1 MERSSIVSNILT
13 APVDKFVHI
22 RPQIL
27 TGPLLA
33 EVKTLENSI
42 EHLGLF
48 LPIIVRNYRD
58 KFFIIDGRKRIAAIK
73 RLKFMGR
80 LPHNLDNIP
89 YRSLDTG
96 QSMIEAVPNLITN
109 PKLYHK
115 VMQALDSGHSA
126 LETARR
132 FYLSQHCIQQIII
145 LSRLSE
151 RLRLLFFNN
160 IFSFQQVKLYAA
172 QPRTRIQDQVFSQI
186 GPLASPNH
194 IRKALYSFVP
204 DNLVPDSFVTD
215 NFVLGHDDQTDT
227 EQLDMLIMDQAA

>member
-1 MERSSIVSNILT
+1 MSNILT

-48 LPIIVRNYRD
+48 LPIIVRNYRG

-89 YRSLDTG
+89 YRSLDTD
-96 QSMIEAVPNLITN
+96 QSMIESVPNLIAN

-115 VMQALDSGHSA
+115 VMQALESGHSA
-126 LETARR
+126 LEAARR

-145 LSRLSE
+145 LSRLSK

-160 IFSFQQVKLYAA
+160 ILSFQQVKLYAA
-172 QPRTRIQDQVFSQI
+172 QPRTRIQDQVFSQL

-194 IRKALYSFVP
+194 IRKALYSFVA
-204 DNLVPDSFVTD
+204 DSFVPDSFVIGD
-215 NFVLGHDDQTDT
+215 DDQTDT
-227 EQLDMLIMDQAA
+227 EQLDMLMMDQAA